1 LLIFIFFIQILRNQ
15 LLYCSRGGYDV
26 ENFFI
31 EHIVRSGHYTMTQHH
46 FHELYE
52 IYYLIDG
59 ERNYFIKDRT
69 YRLGAGEI
77 VFIDKLELHK
87 TSDTGTPDH
96 ERILLQFHE
105 DFLNMF
111 QEPLLFHPFKT
122 NTRVIKLSPT
132 ERQVTEKILKQ
143 LLNEQSVKA
152 PGYQTSIQ
160 TLLVQ
165 ILIRAGRWVYEQPT
179 SSFVFSTPLH
189 KKLSEIVDFI
199 NEQYMNPINLKGVA
213 AAHYISPY
221 YLSRKFKE
229 MTGFSFVEYINS
241 VRIKEAQKLL
251 RDTNLKVTKI
261 AEQVGFDN
269 ISNFGRVFK
278 QIAHINPL
286 EYRKSIKPK

>member
-1 LLIFIFFIQILRNQ
+1 ME
-15 LLYCSRGGYDV
+15 S
-26 ENFFI
+26 FFI
-31 EHIVRSGHYTMTQHH
+31 EHIIRTGHYTMQQDH

-77 VFIDKLELHK
+77 VFIDKHELHK

-96 ERILLQFHE
+96 ERILLHFHE
-105 DFLNMF
+105 DFLKIF
-111 QEPLLFHPFKT
+111 QEPLLFHPFRT
-122 NTRVIKLSPT
+122 NSRVIKLDT
-132 ERQVTEKILKQ
+132 KERQLTENILKQ
-143 LLNEQSVKA
+143 LLKEQSGKA

-179 SSFVFSTPLH
+179 SDFVYSTPLH
-189 KKLSEIVDFI
+189 KKISEIVDFI
-199 NEQYMNPINLKGVA
+199 NEQYKNPISLKSAA
-213 AAHYISPY
+213 AAHFISPY

-229 MTGFSFVEYINS
+229 MTGFSFVEYVNS
-241 VRIKEAQKLL
+241 IRIKEAQKLL
-251 RDTNLKVTKI
+251 RETNLKVIQI

-269 ISNFGRVFK
+269 LSNFGRVFK
-278 QIAHINPL
+278 QITHSNPL
-286 EYRKSIKPK
+286 EYRKSSKL